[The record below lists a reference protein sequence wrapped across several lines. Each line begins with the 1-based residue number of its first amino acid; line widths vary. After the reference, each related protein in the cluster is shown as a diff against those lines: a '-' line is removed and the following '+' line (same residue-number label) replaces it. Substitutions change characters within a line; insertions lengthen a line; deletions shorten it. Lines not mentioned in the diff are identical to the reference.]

1 MSAARARAAMSPASA
16 LDHASTAAT
25 GETLSVDVISDIERA
40 AVLLDP
46 ERVRLLQALAD
57 PDSASGLAR
66 RLGVPRQRL
75 NYHLRALERAGYLE
89 LVEQRRK
96 GNFLERVVRATAR
109 SFLISPDVLGSLG
122 ADPAVVRDRFSA
134 SYLIA
139 LAARTIREVA
149 TLRTRASAGRKRLAT
164 LSLDTEIAF
173 ASAQDRTAFAEEL
186 ANELARLAA
195 KYHLPDAAGARTFRV
210 TVGAHPRITSQ
221 EFHDADPHRT
231 AP

>member
-1 MSAARARAAMSPASA
+1 MAARSAPAAATSTASSEPVPSVEVVRDLGRAAA
-16 LDHASTAAT
+16 
-25 GETLSVDVISDIERA
+25 
-40 AVLLDP
+40 LLDP
-46 ERVRLLQALAD
+46 ERVRLLAALVE

-75 NYHLRALERAGYLE
+75 NYHLRALESAGYLE

-109 SFLISPDVLGSLG
+109 SFLISPDVIGALG

-149 TLRTRASAGRKRLAT
+149 ALRARADAARKRLAT

-173 ASAQDRTAFAEEL
+173 ATARERNAFAEEL
-186 ANELARLAA
+186 ANEVARLAT
-195 KYHLPDAAGARTFRV
+195 KYHAPDADGARTFRV
-210 TVGAHPRITSQ
+210 TVGAHPKITRP
-221 EFHDADPHRT
+221 EPPDASPDESAR
-231 AP
+231 